1 MHLLCQ
7 FFIFFQSN
15 CDSFPL
21 INICEVLTI
30 NNLKDQSPTYA
41 LSFSFTCNLFPK
53 LQLANRFVEF
63 LLKDYKVLK
72 DKMEKTFGSHPSQLF
87 KSLFNT
93 CMLSLDISPRACFS
107 IPFMIINIM
116 FYFNHAS

>member
-1 MHLLCQ
+1 M
-7 FFIFFQSN
+7 
-15 CDSFPL
+15 
-21 INICEVLTI
+21 
-30 NNLKDQSPTYA
+30 KDQSSTYA
-41 LSFSFTCNLFPK
+41 LSFSLRCNLLLE

-63 LLKDYKVLK
+63 LLKDCKVLK

-107 IPFMIINIM
+107 IPFMIINIE
-116 FYFNHAS
+116 FYLNHAS